1 MVGDGS
7 QRSEQC
13 QRIPGCPELGH
24 DGSKEALL
32 TLDSAEIARGVGDE
46 LAVDQLR
53 VAARSHIRQRSNA
66 VEFYGTSDINSESR
80 ALVEGRVREVE
91 RHPAEGVDKAKEA
104 REVDLQVVIYR
115 DAEFLL
121 NRPDQSGWSS
131 KGKGGIDAIGC
142 PAVERDIQVSGDRQE
157 RDRIPLDP
165 HQRDGVGPFTRHAL
179 AENHTG
185 VLDVGRHA
193 VAVVGSDD
201 QVVGPRRTVGQDARQ
216 IDALNATPRRPCGHA
231 QAQRRGKQEDGEES
245 NDPRPA
251 PSPRNLCVRQ
261 VRRNGWSACCRSCVA
276 GHMDR
281 SRVAGERVHRCQ

>member
-32 TLDSAEIARGVGDE
+32 TLDPAEVARGVGDE

-53 VAARSHIRQRSNA
+53 VATGSHVGQRSNA
-66 VEFYGTSDINSESR
+66 VEFYGTSDINGESR

-121 NRPDQSGWSS
+121 NRPDQRGWSS
-131 KGKGGIDAIGC
+131 KGKGGIDAIRC

-165 HQRDGVGPFTRHAL
+165 HQRDGVGPFTRHPL

-201 QVVGPRRTVGQDARQ
+201 QVVGPRRTVAQDARQ

-231 QAQRRGKQEDGEES
+231 QAQRRDKHEDGEER
-245 NDPRPA
+245 NDPGPA

-261 VRRNGWSACCRSCVA
+261 VRRNGWPACCRSCVT